1 MAAPMRVRQ
10 ILAGLDSHAAAE
22 LKKLLPAKFPVPDVA
37 TQRYPAALLAAFP
50 KDQSY
55 SFLGLVAEELLRLPH
70 AEITL
75 PNLLTAAQRW
85 MPTIDCSKITK
96 STTTAPFLEALVATR
111 KALEAVLRPAD
122 GPLRFEEEVVAGSV
136 AGHPDARNATQIFEV
151 KLTGMLK
158 QNWTAFLFQTFAY
171 GALVP
176 EAKDVYIVLPLQR
189 MVWSYSLAGWGAKR
203 EAFREF
209 LAARSTVAQTSGLV
223 NAMMAT
229 ALRELYS
236 IGVHAPK
243 QKSLAGTVASL
254 GDYSKPYQIFLG
266 GPQTSKMSVA
276 DGDLALAAEA
286 VGRTG
291 ARIYVHSQYIINLCA
306 KTDDWHLKLLIQNL
320 QVAAAM
326 GGRGVVVH
334 VGKSTTQPLAEALE
348 QQRKAL
354 AEALTHA
361 TPECPLLLET
371 PAGQGTETLTK
382 QEEFLDFVAS
392 FGDPRLR
399 MCLDTCHVFACGHQ
413 PQAYIEAAM
422 ARPGGLLKLIHYND
436 SHGDCGSCVDRH
448 AYIGTG
454 KIGFE
459 KMRAVAEIGAAAG
472 VPMVIE

>member
-1 MAAPMRVRQ
+1 MRVRQ
-10 ILAGLDSHAAAE
+10 ILSGLDSHATAE
-22 LKKLLPAKFPVPDVA
+22 LKKLLPAKFPVPEVA
-37 TQRYPAALLAAFP
+37 TQRYPAALLSAFP

-55 SFLGLVAEELLRLPH
+55 SFLGLVAEELLRHPV

-75 PNLLTAAQRW
+75 PNLLAAAQRW
-85 MPTIDCSKITK
+85 MPAVDCAKITK

-111 KALEAVLRPAD
+111 TALDGVLRAAD
-122 GPLRFEEEVVAGSV
+122 GPLRFEEEIVSGSV
-136 AGHPDARNATQIFEV
+136 AGHPDMRNATQIFEV

-176 EAKDVYIVLPLQR
+176 EAKDVYVVLPLQR
-189 MVWSYSLAGWGAKR
+189 LVWSYNLAGWGKR
-203 EAFREF
+203 QAFRDF
-209 LAARSTVAQTSGLV
+209 LVGRSTTAQTSGLV

-236 IGVHAPK
+236 IGFHAPK
-243 QKSLAGTVASL
+243 QKSLAGTIATL

-266 GPQTSKMSVA
+266 GPQSSKMTIE
-276 DGDLALAAEA
+276 DGELALAASA
-286 VGRTG
+286 TARTG
-291 ARIYVHSQYIINLCA
+291 ARVYVHSQYIINLCA
-306 KTDDWHLKLLIQNL
+306 KPGAAADDWHLKLLIRNL
-320 QVAAAM
+320 QYAAAM

-413 PQAYIEAAM
+413 PKDYIAAAT

-459 KMRAVAEIGAAAG
+459 KMREVAELGAAAG